1 MEWSQL
7 EPGRQIVG
15 PSDDKAKEMEP
26 FQDPVEPKGLWVGPR
41 HQALN
46 FLLNF
51 DLIVSMP

>member
-15 PSDDKAKEMEP
+15 PSDGRAKEMEP

-41 HQALN
+41 HQAL
-46 FLLNF
+46 FTLSNF
-51 DLIVSMP
+51 DLTLI